1 MRSDGRKNDE
11 LRKIEA
17 KVGVISSADG
27 SAYFKIGNTA
37 VVAAVYGPR
46 ELHPKHLQDPEKSV
60 LRCYYNMTTFSVP
73 ERKSPS
79 PGRREIELSTAIKR
93 ALEPTIFIEELPRT
107 AIDVYTYVLEADAGT
122 RCASI
127 CAASMA
133 LADAGIPMR
142 DLVSAVAA
150 GKVKDQ
156 IVLDLTKEEEDTEPC
171 TDVPIA
177 YMPNKK
183 WITLIQLDGEV
194 TAEELREIIKL
205 GIKGC
210 LQIYEIQKK
219 ALKKKYVRI

>member
-1 MRSDGRKNDE
+1 M
-11 LRKIEA
+11 A
-17 KVGVISSADG
+17 
-27 SAYFKIGNTA
+27 
-37 VVAAVYGPR
+37 
-46 ELHPKHLQDPEKSV
+46 
-60 LRCYYNMTTFSVP
+60 TFSVP

-79 PGRREIELSTAIKR
+79 PGRREIELSNAIKR
-93 ALEPTIFIEELPRT
+93 ALEPAIFIEEFPRT

-127 CAASMA
+127 CAASLA
-133 LADAGIPMR
+133 LADAGVPMR

-194 TAEELREIIKL
+194 TLDELREIIRL

-210 LQIYEIQKK
+210 LQIYEIQRK